1 MAAEDGGVTDGRTN
15 LIPNVV
21 KDGSWHQHAGKHTEP
36 SLFSLIAGLKGLAEV
51 NQNEQP
57 TMAEGS
63 SRPFPHHPLSQ
74 WMPPPAILH
83 QNQQAV
89 LMIFLLSWLDLRPVH
104 GPCSSL

>member
-51 NQNEQP
+51 NQNEP
-57 TMAEGS
+57 TLATLSALGGVLCFPNLNAIQIS
-63 SRPFPHHPLSQ
+63 SQVR
-74 WMPPPAILH
+74 
-83 QNQQAV
+83 QNHFTV
-89 LMIFLLSWLDLRPVH
+89 LVCQSATY
-104 GPCSSL
+104 

>member
-51 NQNEQP
+51 KSKQMRPWSDAQSRRCQHQAG
-57 TMAEGS
+57 TGS
-63 SRPFPHHPLSQ
+63 RDR
-74 WMPPPAILH
+74 A
-83 QNQQAV
+83 AAAAAAAGV
-89 LMIFLLSWLDLRPVH
+89 
-104 GPCSSL
+104 

>member
-51 NQNEQP
+51 KSKRTHP
-57 TMAEGS
+57 
-63 SRPFPHHPLSQ
+63 RHPLRPRRSSVFSE
-74 WMPPPAILH
+74 PECNPNILPGSPKPLH
-83 QNQQAV
+83 SFS
-89 LMIFLLSWLDLRPVH
+89 LPICHLLVCAELS
-104 GPCSSL
+104 

>member
-51 NQNEQP
+51 KSKRTITK
-57 TMAEGS
+57 TMAERS
-63 SRPFPHHPLSQ
+63 SRPSTATH
-74 WMPPPAILH
+74 
-83 QNQQAV
+83 
-89 LMIFLLSWLDLRPVH
+89 
-104 GPCSSL
+104 

>member
-51 NQNEQP
+51 KSKRTHPRRPLPPSAEFCVSPVWRGQNG
-57 TMAEGS
+57 T
-63 SRPFPHHPLSQ
+63 HL
-74 WMPPPAILH
+74 
-83 QNQQAV
+83 QQ
-89 LMIFLLSWLDLRPVH
+89 LQ
-104 GPCSSL
+104 

>member
-51 NQNEQP
+51 NQKPPDVTNLC
-57 TMAEGS
+57 
-63 SRPFPHHPLSQ
+63 RPWQSLSPKTATRTLTTGTTS
-74 WMPPPAILH
+74 M
-83 QNQQAV
+83 
-89 LMIFLLSWLDLRPVH
+89 LLTH
-104 GPCSSL
+104 SLVQTQMLANF

>member
-51 NQNEQP
+51 KSKRIVDHGGRVES
-57 TMAEGS
+57 T
-63 SRPFPHHPLSQ
+63 LS
-74 WMPPPAILH
+74 PITH
-83 QNQQAV
+83 
-89 LMIFLLSWLDLRPVH
+89 
-104 GPCSSL
+104 

>member
-51 NQNEQP
+51 KSKRTHP
-57 TMAEGS
+57 
-63 SRPFPHHPLSQ
+63 RHPL
-74 WMPPPAILH
+74 PPLAGALGGVLCFPEPECNPNILPGSPKPLH
-83 QNQQAV
+83 SFS
-89 LMIFLLSWLDLRPVH
+89 LPICHLLV
-104 GPCSSL
+104 C